1 MDYAIEILNL
11 TKKFRRVKKIPT
23 TAGLGEGHW
32 IAALALKLKFLKAEE
47 IIAVDHVDL
56 KVKEGELFGL
66 LGPNGAGKT
75 TLIKCLSTLLI
86 PDEGT
91 AIVNGYDIFKEPT
104 NVKRCINLVGS
115 GHWVG
120 FDWALTVRENLEF
133 FANLYGLPPS
143 LAQERIDEAIEI
155 VGLKDKEKE
164 VPSRISSGM
173 RQKMIVA
180 KGFLI
185 RTPIFFMDEPTVGL
199 DPVSAR
205 DIRAYIKEKL
215 SDELGETII
224 LTTHYMQEAEQLCE
238 RIAIMDKG
246 KIVACGSPEEL
257 KGMTKKH
264 EVIEIETVNIGE
276 KIIDAIGELDLIDN
290 VASHT
295 DDPVTS
301 TGTIRVHTEDAE
313 SVLPT
318 VIQSIERNGGKVLH
332 VSASQPTLEDVFM
345 DLTGRG
351 IVE

>member
-1 MDYAIEILNL
+1 VDYAIEILDL

-23 TAGLGEGHW
+23 TAGMGSGHW

-56 KVKEGELFGL
+56 KVKEEEFFGL

-91 AIVNGYDIFKEPT
+91 AVVNGYDVLEEPDK
-104 NVKRCINLVGS
+104 VKRCINLVGS

-133 FANLYGLPPS
+133 FANLYGLKPS
-143 LAQERIDEAIEI
+143 VAKERINEALEI

-173 RQKMIVA
+173 RQKMIIA

-205 DIRAYIKEKL
+205 DIRVYIKEKI
-215 SDELGETII
+215 SKELGETIV
-224 LTTHYMQEAEQLCE
+224 LTTHYMQEAEQLCD
-238 RIAIMDKG
+238 RVAIMDRG
-246 KIVACGSPEEL
+246 KIVACGSPQEL
-257 KGMTKKH
+257 KKMIGKH
-264 EVIEIETVNIGE
+264 EVIEIETVNIGAKLIDDIG
-276 KIIDAIGELDLIDN
+276 KIDLVDN
-290 VASHT
+290 VASHI

-313 SVLPT
+313 SVLPM
-318 VIQSIERNGGKVLH
+318 VLHSIERDGGKVLH

-345 DLTGRG
+345 KLTGRG
-351 IVE
+351 LVE